1 MSAAMT
7 PERLA
12 EIRSWPTIAYEINS
26 GVVPE
31 LLDEIE
37 RLTAKL
43 EAVTSVKNPH
53 TWNSIAWHHWEAC
66 ALAICEVLEERS

>member
-12 EIRSWPTIAYEINS
+12 EIRSWPIAYEINS

-31 LLDEIE
+31 LLDEG
-37 RLTAKL
+37 RTPDRRTVRGARGP
-43 EAVTSVKNPH
+43 PH
-53 TWNSIAWHHWEAC
+53 SDRRT
-66 ALAICEVLEERS
+66 